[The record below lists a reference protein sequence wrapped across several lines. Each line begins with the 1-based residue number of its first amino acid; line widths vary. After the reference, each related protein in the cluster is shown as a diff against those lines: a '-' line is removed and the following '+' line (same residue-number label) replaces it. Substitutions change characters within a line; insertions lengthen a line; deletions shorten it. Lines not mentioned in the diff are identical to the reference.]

1 MTDYKIINELADD
14 VEPWAIELRRRFHR
28 WPELGNEEYVS
39 AKKVKEVLGLL
50 EIETSQILKT
60 GIIGTLKGEKPGK
73 KVIAIRADM
82 DALPIEETV
91 DLPFVSERSGLMH
104 ACGHDVHMAVLL
116 GTARLLTEIK
126 DSIQGTIRFIF
137 QPAEETSGG
146 AERMIKK
153 GCLENPKVDYILGI
167 HVKPELP
174 SGTIGLKYGKVHA
187 SSDMF
192 KITIIG
198 SQSHGAQPEEGI
210 DAILAA
216 AQLINNAQSI
226 VSRNISP
233 LNSAVITFGK
243 INGGTAMN
251 VLADKVVLEGTIRAL
266 DMASREFVKER
277 LSEVTTYTAKS
288 LNATA
293 KIEFAKGYHALIN
306 DNLVVDAIK
315 EAVVYGSTV
324 DKIIEL
330 KNPTM
335 GVEDFSFFL
344 EKIPGAFFFL
354 GSGYK
359 NRENAGIHSS
369 NFEVDES
376 CIKTGIL
383 ACTLSALRLLE

>member
-1 MTDYKIINELADD
+1 
-14 VEPWAIELRRRFHR
+14 
-28 WPELGNEEYVS
+28 
-39 AKKVKEVLGLL
+39 
-50 EIETSQILKT
+50 
-60 GIIGTLKGEKPGK
+60 
-73 KVIAIRADM
+73 
-82 DALPIEETV
+82 
-91 DLPFVSERSGLMH
+91 
-104 ACGHDVHMAVLL
+104 
-116 GTARLLTEIK
+116 
-126 DSIQGTIRFIF
+126 
-137 QPAEETSGG
+137 
-146 AERMIKK
+146 
-153 GCLENPKVDYILGI
+153 
-167 HVKPELP
+167 
-174 SGTIGLKYGKVHA
+174 
-187 SSDMF
+187 MF